1 MVEPQLADPDDAVPD
16 PVEAQLDDGRMS
28 FVEHLRDLRTRIR
41 NSIIYLI
48 GGFAIAYLFKQEI
61 LVFLLQPLLDVWR
74 KYEES
79 IGPPSLFFGSL
90 IDPFW
95 GYFSLALWAGVFL
108 ASPFIFHQ
116 LWLFVAPGLYKRER
130 RLGVVFA
137 ITSAICFIGG
147 AIFCYYLVLPPVF
160 DFLLGYSTDNLA
172 SITHDLGIKVEL
184 QGNVALHPLLTMN
197 EYVSFARKLLIGFGV
212 IFELPLVIFFLS
224 LIGMVNHRSLWKFNR
239 WFIVLSFVIA
249 ALLTPPDVVSQLLMA
264 GPLVVLY
271 NLSIILSYVVTRR
284 RERKQAAAG

>member
-1 MVEPQLADPDDAVPD
+1 MAEPQPGASAGEVPD
-16 PVEAQLDDGRMS
+16 PAEAQLEDGRMS
-28 FVEHLRDLRTRIR
+28 FVEHLRELRTRIR
-41 NSIIYLI
+41 NSVIYLI
-48 GGFAIAYLFKQEI
+48 GGFAIAYLFKQEL
-61 LVFLLQPLLDVWR
+61 LVFLLQPLLDVWE
-74 KYEES
+74 KYEAM

-116 LWLFVAPGLYKRER
+116 LWLFVAPGLYKSER
-130 RLGVVFA
+130 RMGVLFA
-137 ITSAICFIGG
+137 ITSAVFFIGG

-160 DFLLGYSTDNLA
+160 DFLLGYSTNNLA
-172 SITHDLGIKVEL
+172 SIQHDLGIEVEL
-184 QGNVALHPLLTMN
+184 EGNIALHPLLTMN
-197 EYVSFARKLLIGFGV
+197 EYVSFARKLLIGFGI
-212 IFELPLVIFFLS
+212 IFELPLLIFFLS

-249 ALLTPPDVVSQLLMA
+249 AMLTPPDVVSQLLMA

-271 NLSIILSYVVTRR
+271 NLSIGISWIVTRR
-284 RERKQAAAG
+284 REKKQAALL